1 MRFRKLKWMSFCR
14 CIVGFFNV
22 KLKLQCKWLSFLQ
35 VTCMEIPLILY
46 SIYSK
51 AVIYRSAICFLQI
64 ISLST
69 SSISSPK
76 CHFSKYH
83 TQPNTNLYYTE
94 RTFSSLILR
103 FRSSSFSSSKAIFA
117 FIEALDVIWRCFYIA
132 FWIVREL
139 FFAFNTDFG
148 TKRQLCAAFHKKKCK
163 T

>member
-14 CIVGFFNV
+14 CIVGFFNG

-35 VTCMEIPLILY
+35 VTYMKIPLILY

-51 AVIYRSAICFLQI
+51 ALIYRSAICFLQI

-103 FRSSSFSSSKAIFA
+103 FRSSPFSSSKAFFCIYWSTGRDMEMFLYSFLNCERMIF
-117 FIEALDVIWRCFYIA
+117 CF
-132 FWIVREL
+132 
-139 FFAFNTDFG
+139 
-148 TKRQLCAAFHKKKCK
+148 
-163 T
+163 